1 MFQALHN
8 SILDIQQEYKV
19 IVGSVSSALM
29 NPGFDHIF
37 VQKYLPLADL
47 LEENRN
53 RVVRD

>member
-29 NPGFDHIF
+29 NAGFDHIF